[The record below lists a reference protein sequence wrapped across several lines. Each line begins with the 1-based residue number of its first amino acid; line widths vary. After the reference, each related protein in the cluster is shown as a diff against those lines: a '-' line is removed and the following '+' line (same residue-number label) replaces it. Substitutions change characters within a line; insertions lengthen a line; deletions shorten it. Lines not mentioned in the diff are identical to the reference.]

1 MFGSIKR
8 EFINAVGLSRSS
20 ADLLIRK
27 IMDLYIFSE
36 LMLHLL
42 LKFWLAE
49 LLNV

>member
-1 MFGSIKR
+1 MKK

-27 IMDLYIFSE
+27 IVDLYIFSE

-42 LKFWLAE
+42 LKS
-49 LLNV
+49 